1 MQRFVSSIGNIEKA
15 VWVFNCLGRPAV
27 LKKHWG
33 PIMSNFWGQFF
44 HVFRVKKTFWIYF
57 ENIFAFAL
65 KSCIAYRWEK
75 TEKTSSKGISTNK
88 CESDILR
95 YIVCK
100 WFFGNFLEFFG
111 NSLGIFWEFFGN
123 FLGIFWKFFGNFLGI
138 FGNSLGILWE
148 FFANGKSWQKLDDSR
163 NLMEFFNDFEA

>member
-1 MQRFVSSIGNIEKA
+1 MKVNFDRVLFLLKNLPLMSFGFPMQVQKPIKKREENVYNGGENCNFV
-15 VWVFNCLGRPAV
+15 F
-27 LKKHWG
+27 
-33 PIMSNFWGQFF
+33 FWPFF
-44 HVFRVKKTFWIYF
+44 I
-57 ENIFAFAL
+57 L
-65 KSCIAYRWEK
+65 
-75 TEKTSSKGISTNK
+75 TSTKGISSYK
-88 CESDILR
+88 RESDILR

-138 FGNSLGILWE
+138 FWEFFGNSLGILWE